1 MANSN
6 NPNGFTPAYHL
17 TGGTIRMNEM
27 RIADDYATSIF
38 AGDLVSQAADGTI
51 AVAGEGDQPIGVFA
65 GCSYTKD
72 SGEVVFSSHW
82 AASTSVNGSYATA
95 NVYSDPNIAYRAQ
108 FEGASGIADIG
119 QLADMETTHAGSTL
133 NGRSGQEISSTTGA
147 ATATLRILDFVDSPD
162 NDSESDNAEAYVQI
176 VEHKLSEAPVA
187 TGV

>member
-95 NVYSDPNIAYRAQ
+95 NVYSDP
-108 FEGASGIADIG
+108 
-119 QLADMETTHAGSTL
+119 
-133 NGRSGQEISSTTGA
+133 
-147 ATATLRILDFVDSPD
+147 
-162 NDSESDNAEAYVQI
+162 
-176 VEHKLSEAPVA
+176 
-187 TGV
+187 